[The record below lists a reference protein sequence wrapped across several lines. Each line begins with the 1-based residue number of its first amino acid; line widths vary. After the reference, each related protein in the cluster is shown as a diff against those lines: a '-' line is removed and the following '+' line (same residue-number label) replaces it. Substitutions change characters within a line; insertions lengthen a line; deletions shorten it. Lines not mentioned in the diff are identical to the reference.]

1 MIVNLL
7 HFLKDSLLVQ
17 VPENTRIVMYLAIML
32 LSGFGL
38 TRITKLMHLPNVT
51 AYIVSGVLIGPHGL
65 NLISKEFVEATSFL
79 SDIALSLIAF
89 SAGQFFKMK
98 RLKRGII
105 PSTIIALS
113 ETLLCSLLMFFVF
126 YVILKV
132 NLPFSLILSSIA
144 GTTAPTSTIMTIR
157 QKKAKGN
164 FVYTLIQVIAM
175 DDLISLLSFSVS
187 LSVAI
192 GLMHEQ
198 FILKDVFVPVFYN
211 IIIIVAG
218 ALAGLLLKFLLPDS
232 RSEDNRLII
241 ALAILL
247 GFSGICAIYDVSP
260 LLGCMSMGMVYI
272 NISNDEKLFEQ
283 VNIFSPSILMLF
295 FVRSGINFNMDG
307 LFNSSLAIDSIPL
320 IILIIVYFTVR
331 FIGKYIGAF
340 IGCKITDK
348 DELTTQ
354 NLGLALYPQAGVAI
368 ALAAMASRS
377 LKGNLGLSLETVVVA
392 ASILYEFIG
401 PAMAKSALKRAK
413 TY

>member
-1 MIVNLL
+1 VIINLL
-7 HFLKDSLLVQ
+7 HFLKNSLLVQ

-51 AYIVSGVLIGPHGL
+51 AYIVSGVLIGPYGL
-65 NLISKEFVEATSFL
+65 NLIPKDFVAATSFL

-98 RLKRGII
+98 RLKRGIV
-105 PSTIIALS
+105 PSTVIALS
-113 ETLLCSLLMFFVF
+113 ETLFCSLLMFFVF

-164 FVYTLIQVIAM
+164 FVYTLIQVIVM
-175 DDLISLLSFSVS
+175 DDLISLISFSVS
-187 LSVAI
+187 ISIAI
-192 GLMHEQ
+192 GLMHEK
-198 FILKDVFVPVFYN
+198 FILRDVFVPVFYN
-211 IIIIVAG
+211 IIIIIAG
-218 ALAGLLLKFLLPDS
+218 GLAGLLLKFLLPDS
-232 RSEDNRLII
+232 RTEDNRLII
-241 ALAILL
+241 VLAILL

-307 LFNSSLAIDSIPL
+307 LFNSSLAVDEMPL
-320 IILIIVYFTVR
+320 ITLVVVYFIIR
-331 FIGKYIGAF
+331 FVGKYIGAF
-340 IGCKITDK
+340 IGCKITGK

-354 NLGLALYPQAGVAI
+354 NLGLALFPQAGVAI

-377 LKGNLGLSLETVVVA
+377 LKGNLGLSLETVIVA
-392 ASILYEFIG
+392 TSILYEFIG

>member
-1 MIVNLL
+1 VIVNLL

-65 NLISKEFVEATSFL
+65 NLISKEFIEATSFL

>member
-65 NLISKEFVEATSFL
+65 NLISKEFIEATSFL

>member
-1 MIVNLL
+1 
-7 HFLKDSLLVQ
+7 
-17 VPENTRIVMYLAIML
+17 MYLAIML

-65 NLISKEFVEATSFL
+65 NLISKEFIEATSFL

>member
-1 MIVNLL
+1 
-7 HFLKDSLLVQ
+7 
-17 VPENTRIVMYLAIML
+17 MYLAIML

-187 LSVAI
+187 LSIAI

>member
-187 LSVAI
+187 LSIAI